1 MEIKTFEHFR
11 HCLHFYNSVG
21 APIKA
26 DSRIIGVLSLMNAF
40 HDLSPE
46 VIQLVKYA
54 ATTIGMGV
62 EKKTEIDSILDCVQ
76 YGLFVVD
83 GNGRIINLNYKS
95 QELLGITETKP

>member
-1 MEIKTFEHFR
+1 M
-11 HCLHFYNSVG
+11 
-21 APIKA
+21 
-26 DSRIIGVLSLMNAF
+26 
-40 HDLSPE
+40 
-46 VIQLVKYA
+46 KYA

-95 QELLGITETKP
+95 QELLGINRNEAIAKSIGDYIPNYQGLLKVLGDEQEDSYQFIIKNGSNTRNCSCGSRNL